1 MGYSYKVYEVQTGM
15 YYTKFVHNDYLQ
27 MALDIGIIP
36 LIIFLVIVVK
46 SLISKQNIKLNKII
60 IIAIMSHMFMEFDL
74 QFMIIFYILILC
86 LDEKNYKTYEIK
98 QSITLDTIIFIIFFI
113 FSYYSFAYFMNYIG
127 KNNITNNMINSTEAK
142 ISLMI
147 DTKNLDN
154 AKKIADEI
162 LKKNKYVYQAYNI
175 NSLYYLQKK
184 EFDKMIEN
192 KKKDIALDKYNSKVY
207 EEYVY
212 MLSEVLQYYAKLENT
227 EMIEKYCNYILEVK
241 NIIETVKSNTSNLAK
256 KLQDSSEIVLDENV
270 VNYIEETELLKNM
283 IVSL

>member
-1 MGYSYKVYEVQTGM
+1 
-15 YYTKFVHNDYLQ
+15 
-27 MALDIGIIP
+27 
-36 LIIFLVIVVK
+36 
-46 SLISKQNIKLNKII
+46 
-60 IIAIMSHMFMEFDL
+60 MSHMFMEFDL

-175 NSLYYLQKK
+175 NS
-184 EFDKMIEN
+184 
-192 KKKDIALDKYNSKVY
+192 
-207 EEYVY
+207 
-212 MLSEVLQYYAKLENT
+212 
-227 EMIEKYCNYILEVK
+227 
-241 NIIETVKSNTSNLAK
+241 
-256 KLQDSSEIVLDENV
+256 
-270 VNYIEETELLKNM
+270 
-283 IVSL
+283 